1 MGIHSFTKSTNDD
14 DDTNNGGG
22 GGGMGGAPPL
32 SALTGGNGG
41 DPTDML
47 INYNERFKTANP
59 AMFRDGLVT
68 QTISVLSSKM
78 KPNALLIGGAGVGK
92 TCIVEEIARL
102 IATNNPAIPKQLH
115 NHTVWEL
122 PLSNLVAGSGMVGAL
137 EEKMAELI
145 DYLSDPSNKAI
156 LFIDEIHQLVKS
168 PGGHSMDPTYQK
180 VSQILKPAL
189 ARGDV
194 RVIGATTNTES
205 RGFDHDPAFQR
216 RFSTLIVDELTREQT
231 VEVLKVARGPL
242 VQHYL
247 NLVTVTD
254 DVLHDAAV
262 TADETSLASSH
273 RPDNALTLLDR
284 TMADVL
290 VRHQSSIARAQA
302 NGDQALVQTLQAIT
316 ALPINEKRLRDVAMR
331 LATGMAEKPSFD
343 ESDLRQKLSR
353 LKGQDTVLDG
363 LVENLVRDQLSVFPR
378 TKPTAWMLAGPSG
391 VGKTEATKI
400 IAEVLTNQEPIML
413 NMGEYHAKY
422 DTTKILGAPP
432 GYVGSDSSR
441 ELPFDVLASNPYRV
455 ILLDEF
461 EKASDE
467 VKRLFLTALDEGWM
481 QMASGKRIDLTKAT
495 IIATTN
501 AAREILG
508 KRQSMGFTIESG
520 PRALSHQEMVKTL
533 QEAFPPELLG
543 RFSSIVGFAPIDR
556 DVYRE
561 IVVSLYER
569 ERSRLLTEN
578 KRVGQRLTQD
588 IHPGV
593 LDVIVAGSFLADQ
606 GARPAYQEVRR
617 HIENQIMAP
626 APSLPNAAV
635 VDDDPAAWQGP
646 GGVMDDANAPVS

>member
-1 MGIHSFTKSTNDD
+1 MGIHSFTKNNDD
-14 DDTNNGGG
+14 DDDGTGGG
-22 GGGMGGAPPL
+22 NVGGGFGPM
-32 SALTGGNGG
+32 SALTGSGG

-47 INYNERFKTANP
+47 IDYNTRFKAANP
-59 AMFRDGLVT
+59 ALFRDGLVT

-102 IATNNPAIPKQLH
+102 IANGDPSIPAQLQG
-115 NHTVWEL
+115 HTIWEL
-122 PLSNLVAGSGMVGAL
+122 PLSNIVAGSGMVGAL

-145 DYLSDPSNKAI
+145 DYLSDASNKAI

-168 PGGHSMDPTYQK
+168 PGGQSMDPTYQK
-180 VSQILKPAL
+180 ISQILKPAL

-231 VEVLKVARGPL
+231 IEVLKVARGPL

-247 NLVTVTD
+247 NKITVTD
-254 DVLHDAAV
+254 EALHDAAV
-262 TADETSLASSH
+262 IADETSLASSH

-284 TMADVL
+284 TMADVH
-290 VRHQSSIARAQA
+290 VRHQASISRAQA
-302 NGDQALVQTLQAIT
+302 RNDQATLSALQAVT
-316 ALPINEKRLRDVAMR
+316 SLPVNDRRLREVAMR

-343 ESDLRQKLSR
+343 KDQLRQKLSR
-353 LKGQDTVLDG
+353 LKGQDDVLDG

-378 TKPTAWMLAGPSG
+378 TKPTAWMFAGPSG

-400 IAEVLTNQEPIML
+400 IAEGLTNEEPIML
-413 NMGEYHAKY
+413 NMGEYHNKH
-422 DTTKILGAPP
+422 DTAKILGSPP

-441 ELPFDVLASNPYRV
+441 ELPFDSLASNPYRV

-481 QMASGKRIDLTKAT
+481 QMASGKKIDFTKAT

-508 KRQSMGFTIESG
+508 KRQSIGFTTESG
-520 PRALSHQEMVKTL
+520 PSVVSHQEMVKAL

-556 DVYRE
+556 DVYRD
-561 IVVSLYER
+561 IVEASYER
-569 ERSRLLTEN
+569 ERSRLLEEN
-578 KRVGQRLTQD
+578 KRMGQRLTATIDPDVLRD
-588 IHPGV
+588 IV
-593 LDVIVAGSFLADQ
+593 RDSFLADQ
-606 GARPAYQEVRR
+606 GARPAFQEVRR
-617 HIENQIMAP
+617 HIENQLM
-626 APSLPNAAV
+626 
-635 VDDDPAAWQGP
+635 
-646 GGVMDDANAPVS
+646 APVSSLPQTAVNDDDSALGQSPGAPADTVPAATVS